1 MIKMTKQHTKLEGK
15 RLKAPKTIPIAARS
29 GVEATGNNK
38 ASRQLTLSSDPKLYF
53 HTNAAEQISDQLK
66 HDDGDRIRLAKKMFK
81 AIQKGEIDAYSHRD
95 GQLIKLPIEL
105 QPLCVRVSN
114 VNDWL
119 KRESYATRWAPD
131 KQLNTTLPTPAQQ
144 SPEERQIERWKICED
159 MGLVMPTDTYGP
171 YPRGISKAA
180 KCIGILRQSLVS
192 DLYKYR
198 ERRFK

>member
-1 MIKMTKQHTKLEGK
+1 MAKQQTKLQGK
-15 RLKAPKTIPIAARS
+15 RVKAPKTILISTKS
-29 GVEATGNNK
+29 GVKPTGSNK
-38 ASRQLTLSSDPKLYF
+38 TSLQLTLSNDPELYF

-95 GQLIKLPIEL
+95 GQLIKLPIEM

-119 KRESYATRWAPD
+119 KSEGHATRWAPD
-131 KQLNTTLPTPAQQ
+131 KQPHTTLPTSTKQ

-180 KCIGILRQSLVS
+180 KRIGISRQSLVS
-192 DLYKYR
+192 DLNKYR

>member
-1 MIKMTKQHTKLEGK
+1 
-15 RLKAPKTIPIAARS
+15 
-29 GVEATGNNK
+29 
-38 ASRQLTLSSDPKLYF
+38 
-53 HTNAAEQISDQLK
+53 
-66 HDDGDRIRLAKKMFK
+66 MFK

-131 KQLNTTLPTPAQQ
+131 KQLNTTLPTPAEQ

-192 DLYKYR
+192 DLNKYR

>member
-1 MIKMTKQHTKLEGK
+1 MIKMTKQHIKLRGK
-15 RLKAPKTIPIAARS
+15 RPKTPKTIPIATTS
-29 GVEATGNNK
+29 GVEATDNNK
-38 ASRQLTLSSDPKLYF
+38 AWRQLTLSSDPKLYF

-66 HDDGDRIRLAKKMFK
+66 HDDGDRIRLAKKMYK

-119 KRESYATRWAPD
+119 EREGYATRWAPD
-131 KQLNTTLPTPAQQ
+131 KQLNTALPTPSQQ

-180 KCIGILRQSLVS
+180 KRIGISRQSLVS
-192 DLYKYR
+192 DLNKYR
-198 ERRFK
+198 ERRFD

>member
-15 RLKAPKTIPIAARS
+15 SIKAPKTIPIATTSAA
-29 GVEATGNNK
+29 EATGNKK
-38 ASRQLTLSSDPKLYF
+38 ASRQLTLSSDPQLYF
-53 HTNAAEQISDQLK
+53 HTQAAEQISDQLK
-66 HDDGDRIRLAKKMFK
+66 HDDGDRIRLAKTMFK

-119 KRESYATRWAPD
+119 KREGYAIRWFPD
-131 KQLNTTLPTPAQQ
+131 KQLNTPLLIPAQQ

-159 MGLVMPTDTYGP
+159 MGLVMPIDTYRP
-171 YPRGISKAA
+171 FPRGISKAA
-180 KCIGILRQSLVS
+180 KLIGISRQSLVL
-192 DLYKYR
+192 DLKKYR

>member
-1 MIKMTKQHTKLEGK
+1 MTKQHTKLEGK
-15 RLKAPKTIPIAARS
+15 SLKASKTIPIATMS
-29 GVEATGNNK
+29 EVEATGNNK
-38 ASRQLTLSSDPKLYF
+38 ASRQLTLSSDPELYF
-53 HTNAAEQISDQLK
+53 HTHAAEQISDQLK

-105 QPLCVRVSN
+105 QPLCVRISN
-114 VNDWL
+114 INDWL
-119 KRESYATRWAPD
+119 KREGYATRWVPD
-131 KQLNTTLPTPAQQ
+131 KQLNTPLLIPAQK

-159 MGLVMPTDTYGP
+159 MGLVMPTDTYGS

-180 KCIGILRQSLVS
+180 KSIGILRQSLVS
-192 DLYKYR
+192 DLDKYR

>member
-1 MIKMTKQHTKLEGK
+1 MNKQHTKLQDK
-15 RLKAPKTIPIAARS
+15 RLKAPKAIPIATTS

-53 HTNAAEQISDQLK
+53 HTHAAEQISDQLK

-95 GQLIKLPIEL
+95 GQLIKSPIEL

-119 KRESYATRWAPD
+119 KREGYATMWATD

-180 KCIGILRQSLVS
+180 KYIGILRQSLVS
-192 DLYKYR
+192 DLNKYR

>member
-1 MIKMTKQHTKLEGK
+1 MTKLHTKLEGK
-15 RLKAPKTIPIAARS
+15 SLKAPKTIPIATTS
-29 GVEATGNNK
+29 GVEATGNSK
-38 ASRQLTLSSDPKLYF
+38 ASRQLTLSSDPELYF
-53 HTNAAEQISDQLK
+53 HTHAAEQISDQLK

-119 KRESYATRWAPD
+119 KREGYATRWVPD
-131 KQLNTTLPTPAQQ
+131 KHLNTPLLIPAQK

-180 KCIGILRQSLVS
+180 KSIGILRQSLVS
-192 DLYKYR
+192 DLDKYR